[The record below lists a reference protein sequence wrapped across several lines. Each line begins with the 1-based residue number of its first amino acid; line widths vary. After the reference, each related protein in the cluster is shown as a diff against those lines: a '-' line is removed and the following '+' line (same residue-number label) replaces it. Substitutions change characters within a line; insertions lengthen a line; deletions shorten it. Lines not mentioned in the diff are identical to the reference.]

1 MGATPTRKTSQL
13 PRLLIKLNRDQMT
26 GTVTIKDDRR
36 GLRVYLRQ
44 GHIASADGLNAES
57 RLIKELARKK
67 GLSPEAVGRLE
78 RVLAKDPRS
87 LGRTLVDRGL
97 VKREVWDRFLVF
109 KVKQTLTAAFQ
120 MTDAELGFSESPVEV
135 DPFDSID
142 YNLFQLLM
150 ETVKGIR
157 DDAFFRRCIE
167 GPEGVYETSG
177 DSDTLKDQVPLTPSE
192 EAVLR
197 LVDGRRS
204 VKEIQD
210 VVGADEP
217 DLYRTLYLL
226 FCCGLIE
233 PGGGAGGKGDVDYEE
248 IAQLYLDLLNIIEA
262 NFRKEVGRQ
271 FEKVYAESLQEL
283 GTRSGALFESLALSK
298 DAQADFQRRIAARC
312 REEAR
317 QGDAVLF
324 LKSSFNKLVYLLIM
338 RMKKVLGVGLT
349 EKTILEMM
357 NILDYVEKYRQ
368 DAEMMSYVKGNL
380 EDYLQQVRS

>member
-1 MGATPTRKTSQL
+1 MGATPIYKTSQL
-13 PRLLIKLNRDQMT
+13 PKLLIKLNRDQMT

-36 GLRVYLRQ
+36 SLRVYLRQ
-44 GHIASADGLNAES
+44 GHVTSADGLNAES

-67 GLSPEAVGRLE
+67 GLSPEVVGKLE
-78 RVLAKDPRS
+78 RLLAKDPRS

-97 VKREVWDRFLVF
+97 VKPEVWGRFLLF

-120 MTDAELGFSESPVEV
+120 MTDADLGFSESPVEV

-150 ETVKGIR
+150 ETVKGMR
-157 DDAFFRRCIE
+157 DGAFFRRYIE
-167 GPEGVYETSG
+167 GPEGIYETSV
-177 DSDTLKDQVPLTPSE
+177 DSAALKDRMPLTPSE
-192 EAVLR
+192 AAVLR

-204 VKEIQD
+204 VKEIQETAG
-210 VVGADEP
+210 VNEP
-217 DLYRTLYLL
+217 ELYRTLYLL
-226 FCCGLIE
+226 FCFGLIE
-233 PGGGAGGKGDVDYEE
+233 PGGGAEEKGEVDYEE

-262 NFRKEVGRQ
+262 NFRKEVGKQ
-271 FEKVYAESLQEL
+271 FEKVYAESLEEL

-298 DAQADFQRRIAARC
+298 DAQADFPRQIAARC
-312 REEAR
+312 RDEAP

-338 RMKKVLGVGLT
+338 RMKKVLGIGLT
-349 EKTILEMM
+349 EKTIREMM

-368 DAEMMSYVKGNL
+368 DAEMMNYVKGNL
-380 EDYLQQVRS
+380 EDYLRQVKS